1 MPSWLPILLGFLT
14 AIGPISTD
22 MYLPAFPAIEAS
34 FGTETG
40 TAQITLATWF
50 IGLAVGQITQGTLAD
65 RFGRRGPL
73 LVGTLIYTA
82 GSIGCALAP
91 DLATLAAFRCV
102 AAFGGSASMVIP
114 RAVVRD
120 VSEGLGATRLM
131 SRLMLVSGVAPILA
145 PSLGGLLL
153 GVADW
158 RAIFWVAA
166 LYGVVS
172 CVIVW
177 WKLPD
182 TLAPQNRV
190 SLGVVSLLARY
201 ADILRDPTFLTH
213 MLMGGFMM
221 FLMFAYLGGAPGVFI
236 EVFQVSP
243 QLFGALFGVNA
254 VGFIGMSQLNPYLVG
269 RFGGGKVISWGSRV
283 SALAVLVLLFV
294 SITGPFGLLSVF
306 GPIFVAVASSSL
318 VLPNSAVGALA
329 RQAMRAG
336 SASALM
342 GTLQFALAASAS
354 LVVGLLSDGT
364 VRPLAITMLIGVS
377 GALVSDLF
385 RRRALRRLAVTG

>member
-50 IGLAVGQITQGTLAD
+50 VGLAVGQITQGTLAD

-91 DLATLAAFRCV
+91 DLGTLAAFRCV

-114 RAVVRD
+114 RAIVRD

-182 TLAPQNRV
+182 TLATQNRV
-190 SLGVVSLLARY
+190 SLGVVSLLTRY

-243 QLFGALFGVNA
+243 QIFGALFGVNA

-283 SALAVLVLLFV
+283 SAVAVLVLLFV

-306 GPIFVAVASSSL
+306 VPIFVAVASSSL

-364 VRPLAITMLIGVS
+364 VRPLAITMLIGVV
-377 GALVSDLF
+377 GALVADLF